1 MSDDRLHYLVKSISS
16 VTQDKDVDAI
26 FEKLDSSRDTRDFLD
41 DTSISALK
49 VIVDENGIVDVTTDF
64 RSNKSSNNGVEVLF
78 VRRSTISLTPDE
90 CPAIGYLRYKSPAV
104 SKKTALRRGGFLVSF
119 RGVLIG
125 FSWRLRSS
133 LLK

>member
-64 RSNKSSNNGVEVLF
+64 RSNKSSKG
-78 VRRSTISLTPDE
+78 S
-90 CPAIGYLRYKSPAV
+90 
-104 SKKTALRRGGFLVSF
+104 
-119 RGVLIG
+119 
-125 FSWRLRSS
+125 
-133 LLK
+133 